1 MKIVGLTGGIGSG
14 KTTVAIFFKAL
25 GVPIYIADVEA
36 KKLMVK
42 NTKLKNKITALFGL
56 DSYQNGELNRKYI
69 ANLVFKDPEKLE
81 DLNNLVH
88 PAVAEDFK
96 QWVSAQNA
104 VYVVKESA
112 LLFETGDYKN
122 CDVVILVKAPL
133 DERVKRVIKRD
144 NTSRELVMERIY
156 QQWPDE
162 KKESLSDYIIENS
175 DILLTKN
182 LVSNINVKLLNII

>member
-25 GVPIYIADVEA
+25 GVPIYIADVEG

-144 NTSRELVMERIY
+144 NTSRELVMERIS

>member
-25 GVPIYIADVEA
+25 GVPIYIADVEG